1 MTVTDTDT
9 DTDTAAP
16 ASTATL
22 TRTAIV
28 TGGAG
33 GIGSAISRRLATAG
47 YAVVVADA
55 DPEAAELTAATLPGV
70 DGAEHRGFAGDLTDS
85 AVNRALAEVAAAE
98 APIGVIVN
106 AVGISPKRD
115 GRKISFFEM
124 TDDEWNR
131 VMAVNVSAPF
141 FLIREAFR
149 HMPTD
154 GTASIVNLLSITAK
168 LGAGGAPDAVFPP
181 HLPSTVAYAAS
192 KAALQ
197 NLTASLSREL
207 AGHRIRVNG
216 VAPGFVQTPMMSSV
230 PIDER
235 LLGQVPMKRFAQPE
249 EIADAVAFLVS
260 NRASYITGT
269 SLDVNGGWVTC

>member
-1 MTVTDTDT
+1 MGTVTDTI
-9 DTDTAAP
+9 TAEPSSA
-16 ASTATL
+16 ATL

-55 DPEAAELTAATLPGV
+55 DVDAAELTAATLPGV

-85 AVNRALAEVAAAE
+85 AVNRALAEAAAAE

-124 TDDEWNR
+124 TDEEWNR

-141 FLIREAFR
+141 F
-149 HMPTD
+149 
-154 GTASIVNLLSITAK
+154 ITAK

-216 VAPGFVQTPMMSSV
+216 VAPGFVQTPMMGEV
-230 PIDER
+230 PPEGP
-235 LLGQVPMKRFAQPE
+235 LLDQVPMRRFARPE

-260 NRASYITGT
+260 DQASYVTGT
-269 SLDVNGGWVTC
+269 SLDVNGGWLTC

>member
-1 MTVTDTDT
+1 MGTVTETI
-9 DTDTAAP
+9 TAEP
-16 ASTATL
+16 STLATL

-33 GIGSAISRRLATAG
+33 GIGSAISHRLATAG

-55 DPEAAELTAATLPGV
+55 DADAAELTAATLPGV
-70 DGAEHRGFAGDLTDS
+70 DGAEHRGFAGDLTES
-85 AVNRALAEVAAAE
+85 AVNRDLAQFAADGS
-98 APIGVIVN
+98 PIGVIVN
-106 AVGISPKRD
+106 AVGISPKRN
-115 GRKISFFEM
+115 GRKIPFFEL
-124 TDDEWNR
+124 TDEEWNQ

-141 FLIREAFR
+141 FLIREAYR
-149 HMPTD
+149 YMPTD

-168 LGAGGAPDAVFPP
+168 LGAGGAPDAAFPP
-181 HLPSTVAYAAS
+181 YLPSTVVYAAS

-216 VAPGFVQTPMMSSV
+216 VAPGFVQTPMMGEV
-230 PIDER
+230 PPEGP
-235 LLGQVPMKRFAQPE
+235 LLDQVPMRRFARPE

-260 NRASYITGT
+260 DQASYITGT
-269 SLDVNGGWVTC
+269 SLDVNGGWLTC

>member
-1 MTVTDTDT
+1 MATLTEPLVHEPST
-9 DTDTAAP
+9 
-16 ASTATL
+16 TATL
-22 TRTAIV
+22 TQTAIV

-33 GIGSAISRRLATAG
+33 GIGAAISRRLATAG

-55 DPEAAELTAATLPGV
+55 DAAAAQRTAATLPEV
-70 DGAEHRGFAGDLTDS
+70 DGADHRGFSGDLTESD
-85 AVNRALAEVAAAE
+85 VNRALAEAAAAQ

-124 TDDEWNR
+124 SDEEWNR

-141 FLIREAFR
+141 FLIREAYR
-149 HMPTD
+149 YMPTD

-168 LGAGGAPDAVFPP
+168 LGTGGAPDAIFPP
-181 HLPSTVAYAAS
+181 FLPSTVAYAAS

-207 AGHRIRVNG
+207 AGYRIRVNG
-216 VAPGFVQTPMMSSV
+216 VAPGFVQTPMMGEV
-230 PIDER
+230 PPEGP
-235 LLGQVPMKRFAQPE
+235 LLDQVPMHRFARPE

-260 NRASYITGT
+260 NQASYITGT
-269 SLDVNGGWVTC
+269 SLDVNGGWLTC

>member
-1 MTVTDTDT
+1 MTTLTET
-9 DTDTAAP
+9 LAHEPSA
-16 ASTATL
+16 TATL
-22 TRTAIV
+22 TQTAIV

-33 GIGSAISRRLATAG
+33 GIGAAISRRLATAG
-47 YAVVVADA
+47 YAVVVADVDA
-55 DPEAAELTAATLPGV
+55 AAAERTAATLPEV
-70 DGAEHRGFAGDLTDS
+70 DGADHSAFAGDLTDS
-85 AVNRALAEVAAAE
+85 AVNRALAEAAAAR

-106 AVGISPKRD
+106 GVGISPKRE

-124 TDDEWNR
+124 SDEEWDR

-168 LGAGGAPDAVFPP
+168 LGTGGAPDAVFPP
-181 HLPSTVAYAAS
+181 FLPSTVAYAAS

-216 VAPGFVQTPMMSSV
+216 VAPGFVQTPMMGEV
-230 PIDER
+230 PPEGP
-235 LLGQVPMKRFAQPE
+235 LLDQVPMHRFARPE

-260 NRASYITGT
+260 DQASYITGT
-269 SLDVNGGWVTC
+269 SLDVNGGWLTC

>member
-9 DTDTAAP
+9 ETTPP

-216 VAPGFVQTPMMSSV
+216 VAPGFVQTPMMGEV
-230 PIDER
+230 PPEGP
-235 LLGQVPMKRFAQPE
+235 LLDQVPMRRFARPE

-260 NRASYITGT
+260 DQATYITGT
-269 SLDVNGGWVTC
+269 SLDVNGGWLTC

>member
-9 DTDTAAP
+9 DTETTAP

-216 VAPGFVQTPMMSSV
+216 VAPGFVQTPMMGEV
-230 PIDER
+230 PPEGP
-235 LLGQVPMKRFAQPE
+235 LLDQVPMRRFARPE

-260 NRASYITGT
+260 DQATYITGT
-269 SLDVNGGWVTC
+269 SLDVNGGWLTC